1 MANKRTVL
9 RAAKREANRPIPPK
23 PRPKV
28 NTTDSFQNFASN
40 IGLGTDNQSTAG
52 TYGFNPITRIRLILE
67 WAYRGS
73 WICRMAVRT
82 VADDMTKQG
91 VTLGSDMDPQDRD
104 LLQTAFSKKFM
115 IFGKLA
121 ETIGWGRLYGG
132 AGAVML
138 LDGHDLSKPLD
149 VSRVSPG
156 QFCGLLPLDRWM
168 VDPSLNDLVT
178 DLRSPDLGKPKYYTV
193 VADAPAAPRQKIH
206 HTRFLRFEGDD
217 LPYYQRLSENLW
229 GLSVLESVFDR
240 ILAFDS
246 STQGAAQLVYRAHI
260 RNLSISGLRE
270 IIGTGGKML
279 DALIEQI
286 EWMRRWQGN
295 EGVTILDSED
305 RFESLQ
311 YTFAG
316 LDTVLI
322 QMGQQISGALQIPLV
337 RLFGQSPA
345 GLNSTGESDMRMYY
359 DGILSQQERHLR
371 PPLEVLIR
379 VIAQSEG
386 VKIPD
391 NFNFEFVPLWQL
403 APEQK
408 AAISAQ
414 TTQSVLQAFEAGVVT
429 HAHALKELRNSSVE
443 TGIWGN
449 ITDEDIEEA
458 ENEPKVP
465 PGMGMPGME
474 GTQPGEPGQG
484 QPGQPGE
491 EPPPPDFLPGSDD
504 AFLPNSGSPFL
515 PNSGS
520 PKPDSGGAF
529 VQSELEKADKK
540 QNQNFHIHIDDPY
553 VEPEGGTK
561 GHLHVEG
568 EYQEPEDVR
577 KQVVRLHTHDRKKG

>member
-1 MANKRTVL
+1 MAKSVV
-9 RAAKREANRPIPPK
+9 RAARREAKRPIPPK
-23 PRPKV
+23 PQLGGDPPKPRIKV
-28 NTTDSFQNFASN
+28 NVNTQDSFQNFASN
-40 IGLGTDNQSTAG
+40 IGLGTDNQSTFG
-52 TYGFNPITRIRLILE
+52 SYGFNPITRVRLLLD

-82 VADDMTKQG
+82 VADDMTRQG
-91 VTLGSDMDPQDRD
+91 VKLGSDMSPEDRD
-104 LLQTAFSKKFM
+104 VLQTAFSKKFT
-115 IFGKLA
+115 IFDKLA

-138 LDGHDLSKPLD
+138 IDGHDMSKPLD
-149 VSRVSPG
+149 VERVSPN
-156 QFCGLLPLDRWM
+156 QFCGLMVLDRWM

-178 DLRSPDLGKPKYYTV
+178 DLRSPDLGKPKYYTI
-193 VADAPAAPRQKIH
+193 VADAPAVPRQKIH
-206 HTRFLRFEGDD
+206 HSRFMRFEGDD

-229 GLSVLESVFDR
+229 GLSILESVFDR

-260 RNLSISGLRE
+260 RNLSIQGLRE

-295 EGVTILDSED
+295 EGVTILDAED

-371 PPLEVLIR
+371 PPLERLIR
-379 VIAQSEG
+379 VIAKSESI
-386 VKIPD
+386 KLPD
-391 NFNFEFVPLWQL
+391 NFSFDFVPLWQL
-403 APEQK
+403 APDQK

-414 TTQSVLQAFEAGVVT
+414 ITQSVVQAFEAGVAT
-429 HAHALKELRNSSVE
+429 HAQVLKELRDSSTE

-449 ITDEDIEEA
+449 ITDEDIEAA
-458 ENEPKVP
+458 ENEPP
-465 PGMGMPGME
+465 PGMGMPGMSGME
-474 GTQPGEPGQG
+474 GMPGAPGGMGAPMAPGAQG
-484 QPGQPGE
+484 PGGA
-491 EPPPPDFLPGSDD
+491 EPPAPDFLPGSQ
-504 AFLPNSGSPFL
+504 PPFL
-515 PNSGS
+515 PGQTQTDEEFLPGQTAGAGGDQSDEQKRQNYHFHIRE
-520 PKPDSGGAF
+520 DSGLP
-529 VQSELEKADKK
+529 EEK
-540 QNQNFHIHIDDPY
+540 H
-553 VEPEGGTK
+553 PEIY
-561 GHLHVEG
+561 H
-568 EYQEPEDVR
+568 
-577 KQVVRLHTHDRKKG
+577 LHTHDKKKA

>member
-1 MANKRTVL
+1 MAKSVL

-23 PRPKV
+23 PKPKI
-28 NTTDSFQNFASN
+28 NTSDSFQNFASN

-52 TYGFNPITRIRLILE
+52 SYGFNPITRIRLILE

-73 WICRMAVRT
+73 WICRMAIRT

-91 VTLGSDMDPQDRD
+91 VTLGSDMDPEDRD
-104 LLQTAFSKKFM
+104 VMSTAFNKKFM
-115 IFGKLA
+115 IFDKLA

-149 VSRVSPG
+149 INRVAPG
-156 QFCGLLPLDRWM
+156 QFCGLMVLDRWM

-260 RNLSISGLRE
+260 RNLSIQGLRE

-295 EGVTILDSED
+295 EGVTILDAED

-379 VIAQSEG
+379 VIAKSEE
-386 VKIPD
+386 VKLPE
-391 NFNFEFVPLWQL
+391 NFNFDFVPLWQL

-408 AAISAQ
+408 ASISASI
-414 TTQSVLQAFEAGVVT
+414 TQSVVQTFEAGIVT
-429 HAHALKELRNSSVE
+429 HAHALKELRASSVE

-449 ITDEDIEEA
+449 ITDEDIEAA
-458 ENEPKVP
+458 ENEPP
-465 PGMGMPGME
+465 QMSGMGMPGME
-474 GTQPGEPGQG
+474 GQPPGVE
-484 QPGQPGE
+484 QPGQPVTPGQE
-491 EPPPPDFLPGSDD
+491 EQRPPFLPDSDSPFLPGSRPDD
-504 AFLPNSGSPFL
+504 FLP
-515 PNSGS
+515 
-520 PKPDSGGAF
+520 DSSGAF
-529 VQSELEKADKK
+529 QQSELEAPDKK
-540 QNQNFHIHIDDPY
+540 DHPPYHIHIDDPWD
-553 VEPEGGTK
+553 EDKEGK
-561 GHLHVEG
+561 
-568 EYQEPEDVR
+568 
-577 KQVVRLHTHDRKKG
+577 KQVVRLHMHDKKKTGS

>member
-23 PRPKV
+23 PKMRV

-52 TYGFNPITRIRLILE
+52 TYGFNPITRVRLILE

-91 VTLGSDMDPQDRD
+91 VILGSDMDPESRD
-104 LLQTAFSKKFM
+104 LLQTAFSKKFV
-115 IFGKLA
+115 IFDKLA
-121 ETIGWGRLYGG
+121 ETIGWARLYGG
-132 AGAVML
+132 AGAVLL
-138 LDGHDLSKPLD
+138 LDGHNLSSPLD

-156 QFCGLLPLDRWM
+156 QFCGLLALDRWM

-178 DLRSPDLGKPKYYTV
+178 DLRSPDLGKPKFYTV

-206 HTRFLRFEGDD
+206 HTRFMRFEGDD

-260 RNLSISGLRE
+260 RNLSINGLRE
-270 IIGTGGKML
+270 IIGTGGDML

-316 LDTVLI
+316 LDSVLI

-345 GLNSTGESDMRMYY
+345 GLNSTGESDLRMYY

-386 VKIPD
+386 IKIPE
-391 NFNFEFVPLWQL
+391 NFNFRFAPLWQL
-403 APEQK
+403 TPDQK
-408 AAISAQ
+408 AGIN
-414 TTQSVLQAFEAGVVT
+414 TQVTSSVIQAFEAGIAT
-429 HAHALKELRNSSVE
+429 HAHALKELRNASTI
-443 TGIWGN
+443 TGVWGN
-449 ITDEDIEEA
+449 ITDEDIEKA
-458 ENEPKVP
+458 ENEPP
-465 PGMGMPGME
+465 MMPGMGMPGQGE
-474 GTQPGEPGQG
+474 QPGMPGAS
-484 QPGQPGE
+484 QPGGGGPDQ
-491 EPPPPDFLPGSDD
+491 EPPPSDFLPGSDNE
-504 AFLPNSGSPFL
+504 FLPGSTPE
-515 PNSGS
+515 
-520 PKPDSGGAF
+520 DTGGAF
-529 VQSELEKADKK
+529 VHSELEKQDKK
-540 QNQNFHIHIDDPY
+540 QHPPYHVHIDGPY
-553 VEPEGGTK
+553 EEPPGTK
-561 GHLHVEG
+561 HHLHVEG
-568 EYQEPEDVR
+568 EYEEPEEVR